1 MNDTAPPLPVEIA
14 HCSPEA
20 LQLVRYRFN
29 PSGLPQV
36 ERIKLLSAALIT
48 ELQRIQADTAN
59 LATAAKREAAVAI
72 THVQTASMFGV
83 AAATSGLPA

>member
-1 MNDTAPPLPVEIA
+1 MDDIVVNAEA
-14 HCSPEA
+14 CSAEA
-20 LQLVRYRFN
+20 LAFVRHKFN

-48 ELQRIQADTAN
+48 ELR
-59 LATAAKREAAVAI
+59 AVADRNAYAGREI
-72 THVQTASMFGV
+72 AVAVTHVQTASMFGV